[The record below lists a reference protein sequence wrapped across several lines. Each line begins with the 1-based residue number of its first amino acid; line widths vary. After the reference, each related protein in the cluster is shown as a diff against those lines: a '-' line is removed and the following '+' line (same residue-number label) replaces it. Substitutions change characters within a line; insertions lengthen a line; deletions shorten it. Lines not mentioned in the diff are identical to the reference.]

1 MKSIPAHATAA
12 VGQTVIVKA
21 VDNSGVPTEW
31 EAVDM
36 PSDEHI
42 NGLIDAKLGVIE
54 NGKYYM
60 QDGMIYKCVRDTGAP
75 VYNAL
80 NELVGIYVETA

>member
-1 MKSIPAHATAA
+1 MKPMNAPAPDRRRSHGNMA
-12 VGQTVIVKA
+12 
-21 VDNSGVPTEW
+21 
-31 EAVDM
+31 
-36 PSDEHI
+36 
-42 NGLIDAKLGVIE
+42 LE

-60 QDGMIYKCVRDTGAP
+60 HDGVIYKCVRDTGAP